1 MAAMLAPPAAACE
14 AVLSR
19 SITYYFS
26 LHSPW
31 TYLGNATFHEIARRH
46 GCAID
51 YRPMP
56 LRSVFDE
63 TGGLPL
69 PKRHPVRQRYRLLDL
84 QRWREARGL
93 PLVLQPKHFPFDPS
107 QADRMAIAIVASGG
121 DPLAFIGDVMA
132 GLWARDEDMSQPEAL
147 LACASRAGLDGLALL
162 AAADSP
168 AIRQRYQEALGQAVE
183 AGVFGAPSYV
193 LDGEVFWGQDRLE
206 LLDSA
211 LASGRTPYRSDGAV

>member
-1 MAAMLAPPAAACE
+1 M
-14 AVLSR
+14 SR
-19 SITYYFS
+19 SIRYFFS

-31 TYLGNATFHEIARRH
+31 TYLGHALFHEIVRRH
-46 GCAID
+46 GCAVD

-69 PKRHPVRQRYRLLDL
+69 PKRHPVRQRYRLVEL
-84 QRWREARGL
+84 QRWRERRGL
-93 PLVLQPKHFPFDPS
+93 PLVLEPKHVPFDPS
-107 QADRMAIAIVASGG
+107 LADRVAIAIFAGKG
-121 DPLAFIGDVMA
+121 DPAGFCADVMA
-132 GLWARDEDMSQPEAL
+132 GVWAREEDMRMPEAIRACAERAGFDGAAL
-147 LACASRAGLDGLALL
+147 LAQAETGLV
-162 AAADSP
+162 
-168 AIRQRYQEALGQAVE
+168 RQRYEATLSEAVA

-211 LASGRTPYRSDGAV
+211 LASGRLPYRPGGAA

>member
-1 MAAMLAPPAAACE
+1 M
-14 AVLSR
+14 SR
-19 SITYYFS
+19 SIAYYFS

-31 TYLGNATFHEIARRH
+31 TYLGNALFHEIASKH
-46 GCAID
+46 GCRID

-69 PKRHPVRQRYRLLDL
+69 PKRHPVRQRYRLMDL
-84 QRWREARGL
+84 QRWRERRGR
-93 PLVLQPKHFPFDPS
+93 PLVLQPKHFPFDPA
-107 QADRMAIAIVASGG
+107 QADRMTVAILMSGG
-121 DPLAFIGDVMA
+121 DPSGFIEDVMA
-132 GLWARDEDMSQPEAL
+132 GLWARNEDMGKPEAL
-147 LACASRAGLDGLALL
+147 LACAARVGLDGLALL
-162 AAADSP
+162 ALADSEP
-168 AIRQRYQEALGQAVE
+168 VRQRYEDTLGEAVA

-211 LASGRTPYRSDGAV
+211 LASGRAPYRVEGAV

>member
-1 MAAMLAPPAAACE
+1 M
-14 AVLSR
+14 SR

-26 LHSPW
+26 LPSPW

-84 QRWREARGL
+84 QRWRAARGL
-93 PLVLQPKHFPFDPS
+93 PLVLQPKYFPFDPS

-147 LACASRAGLDGLALL
+147 LACASRAGLDGLSLL

-168 AIRQRYQEALGQAVE
+168 AIRQRYEDALGQAVE

-211 LASGRTPYRSDGAV
+211 LASGRAPYRPEGAA

>member
-1 MAAMLAPPAAACE
+1 MP
-14 AVLSR
+14 R
-19 SITYYFS
+19 SIQYYFS

-31 TYLGNATFHEIARRH
+31 TYLGNELFHEIARRH
-46 GCAID
+46 GASIV

-69 PKRHPVRQRYRLLDL
+69 PKRHPVRQRYRLVDL
-84 QRWREARGL
+84 QRWRERRGL
-93 PLVLQPKHFPFDPS
+93 PLVLEPKHFPFDPS
-107 QADRMAIAIVASGG
+107 LADRVAVAILAAGA
-121 DPLAFIGDVMA
+121 DPAGFIADVMA
-132 GLWARDEDMSQPEAL
+132 GVWAREEDMREPEAIRACAVRAGFDSEAL
-147 LACASRAGLDGLALL
+147 LAQAASETV
-162 AAADSP
+162 
-168 AIRQRYQEALGQAVE
+168 RQRYEATLSEAVA

-211 LASGRTPYRSDGAV
+211 LSSGRAPYRPDGAV

>member
-1 MAAMLAPPAAACE
+1 MP
-14 AVLSR
+14 R
-19 SITYYFS
+19 SIAYFFS

-31 TYLGNATFHEIARRH
+31 TYLGHALFLDIARRH
-46 GCAID
+46 GCEIV
-51 YRPMP
+51 YRPVP
-56 LRSVFDE
+56 LRAVFDE

-84 QRWREARGL
+84 QRWRERREL

-107 QADRMAIAIVASGG
+107 LADRFVIAIASAGG
-121 DPLAFIGDVMA
+121 DPGRFMAEIMA
-132 GLWARDEDMSQPEAL
+132 GVWARNDDMTRPEAIF
-147 LACASRAGLDGLALL
+147 AIARAAGFDAQAL
-162 AAADSP
+162 AAA
-168 AIRQRYQEALGQAVE
+168 AEGEELQLRYEATIAAAVE

-211 LASGRTPYRSDGAV
+211 LASGRAPYRPDPGA

>member
-1 MAAMLAPPAAACE
+1 MQPSF
-14 AVLSR
+14 AVPR
-19 SITYYFS
+19 SIQYYFS

-31 TYLGNATFHEIARRH
+31 TYLGNAAFHEIARRH

-69 PKRHPVRQRYRLLDL
+69 PKRHPVRQRYRLVDL
-84 QRWREARGL
+84 QRWRERRGL
-93 PLVLQPKHFPFDPS
+93 PLVLEPKHFPFDPS
-107 QADRMAIAIVASGG
+107 LADRVAIAILEAGG
-121 DPLAFIGDVMA
+121 DPVGFMADVMA
-132 GLWARDEDMSQPEAL
+132 GVWAREEDMREPQAIS
-147 LACASRAGLDGLALL
+147 ACVDRAGLDAGALL
-162 AAADSP
+162 AQADGG
-168 AIRQRYQEALGQAVE
+168 AVRQRYEATLSEAIE

-193 LDGEVFWGQDRLE
+193 LDGEVFWGQDRLD

-211 LASGRTPYRSDGAV
+211 LASGRVPYRPDGAA

>member
-1 MAAMLAPPAAACE
+1 M
-14 AVLSR
+14 SR
-19 SITYYFS
+19 SIDYYFS

-31 TYLGNATFHEIARRH
+31 TYLGNALFHEIARRH
-46 GCAID
+46 GCRID

-69 PKRHPVRQRYRLLDL
+69 PKRHPVRQR
-84 QRWREARGL
+84 WRERRGR
-93 PLVLQPKHFPFDPS
+93 PLVLQPKHFPFDPAH
-107 QADRMAIAIVASGG
+107 ADRMTIAIQVAGG
-121 DPLAFIGDVMA
+121 DPSAFISDVMA
-132 GLWARDEDMSQPEAL
+132 GLWERNQDMGKPEAL
-147 LACASRAGLDGLALL
+147 LASAAKVGLDGAALL
-162 AAADSP
+162 QAAESEP
-168 AIRQRYQEALGQAVE
+168 VRQRYEDTLGEAVA

-211 LASGRTPYRSDGAV
+211 LASGRAPYRVEGAV

>member
-1 MAAMLAPPAAACE
+1 MLRPEEAQEAA
-14 AVLSR
+14 LSR
-19 SITYYFS
+19 LITYYFS

-31 TYLGNATFHEIARRH
+31 TYLGNAAFHDIARRH
-46 GCAID
+46 GCTVE

-69 PKRHPVRQRYRLLDL
+69 PKRHPVRQRYRLVDL
-84 QRWREARGL
+84 QRWGERRGL
-93 PLVLQPKHFPFDPS
+93 PLVLQPRHFPFDPS
-107 QADRMAIAIVASGG
+107 QADRITIAILADGG
-121 DPLAFIGDVMA
+121 DPFAFISDVMA
-132 GLWARDEDMSQPEAL
+132 GIWARDEDMREAEAL
-147 LACASRAGLDGLALL
+147 LACAERAGLDGRALL

-168 AIRQRYQEALGQAVE
+168 PIRQRYEDALGQAVE

-211 LASGRTPYRSDGAV
+211 LASGRAAYRPDGGA

>member
-1 MAAMLAPPAAACE
+1 MLALSAKARE
-14 AVLSR
+14 AILSR

-31 TYLGNATFHEIARRH
+31 TYLGNAAFHAIARRH
-46 GCAID
+46 DCTID

-84 QRWREARGL
+84 QRWREARHL

-107 QADRMAIAIVASGG
+107 SADRMTIAQKGCRGLCRMAA
-121 DPLAFIGDVMA
+121 PLRRGAFPEVPHSNARMA
-132 GLWARDEDMSQPEAL
+132 L
-147 LACASRAGLDGLALL
+147 
-162 AAADSP
+162 
-168 AIRQRYQEALGQAVE
+168 
-183 AGVFGAPSYV
+183 PSC
-193 LDGEVFWGQDRLE
+193 R
-206 LLDSA
+206 
-211 LASGRTPYRSDGAV
+211 